1 MSFKESLNY
10 FGHQFEIM
18 EKYTVMLIVDVYG
31 YENSN
36 NLNHVFNV
44 FFILM
49 LYNQA
54 LLKRNALYCCH
65 IGLSAA
71 VCLVSASEMFS

>member
-1 MSFKESLNY
+1 
-10 FGHQFEIM
+10 M
-18 EKYTVMLIVDVYG
+18 EEYTVMLVVDVHG

-49 LYNQA
+49 LHNHA
-54 LLKRNALYCCH
+54 LLKRNPLYCCH

-71 VCLVSASEMFS
+71 VGLVSASEIFF